1 MRASGGAE
9 RRRRRTRREGGQNNE
24 KDIYM
29 PSPFMHHIPHEK
41 GGTQMEI
48 CIALFV
54 LMGLTVIRQD
64 DMAAIREIEEEQ
76 MNAPRKRRRLSYV
89 DHHA

>member
-1 MRASGGAE
+1 
-9 RRRRRTRREGGQNNE
+9 
-24 KDIYM
+24 
-29 PSPFMHHIPHEK
+29 
-41 GGTQMEI
+41 MEI

-76 MNAPRKRRRLSYV
+76 MNAPRKRRRMSSC
-89 DHHA
+89 

>member
-1 MRASGGAE
+1 M
-9 RRRRRTRREGGQNNE
+9 
-24 KDIYM
+24 Y
-29 PSPFMHHIPHEK
+29 HISHEK

-76 MNAPRKRRRLSYV
+76 MRAPRKRRRMSSC
-89 DHHA
+89 